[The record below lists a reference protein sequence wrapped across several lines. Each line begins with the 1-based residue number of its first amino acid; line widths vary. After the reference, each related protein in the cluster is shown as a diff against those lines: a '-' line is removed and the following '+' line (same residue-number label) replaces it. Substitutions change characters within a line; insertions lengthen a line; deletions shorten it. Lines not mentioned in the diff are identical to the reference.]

1 MGCARVCGGWG
12 GTKHRAHEVCDRERE
27 GRTRD
32 IANERASERTN
43 ERTNERAN
51 EQTRD
56 VAPTH
61 KCTMTFTSL
70 NIACMVWRPSPPPT
84 EPETLSIMVSE
95 GAQACR
101 RQTSRAGRRT
111 PGARRRGMTNGCS
124 TVAHSRDNSHRR
136 QTTDTR
142 PTRQPCIPG
151 RMRAGTQ
158 ALTPRGATLV
168 LVCGGGAGCPQ
179 VPAPPPARRRP
190 PAPMAAPG
198 STTDVSLADACVG
211 QFWHTLLG
219 FVGRHGRRFVGRRLI
234 WAHPTGFLWQTVDVA
249 N

>member
-1 MGCARVCGGWG
+1 
-12 GTKHRAHEVCDRERE
+12 
-27 GRTRD
+27 
-32 IANERASERTN
+32 
-43 ERTNERAN
+43 
-51 EQTRD
+51 
-56 VAPTH
+56 
-61 KCTMTFTSL
+61 MTFTAL

-101 RQTSRAGRRT
+101 RQTSRAGHRT

-168 LVCGGGAGCPQ
+168 LVCGGGE
-179 VPAPPPARRRP
+179 
-190 PAPMAAPG
+190 APG
-198 STTDVSLADACVG
+198 AGPTPHPSPATSPHGNAW
-211 QFWHTLLG
+211 Q
-219 FVGRHGRRFVGRRLI
+219 HGRRFVGRRLSLRNL
-234 WAHPTGFLWQTVDVA
+234 AHPIGFRWQTWQTFRWQTPDLGTPYWVSLADGGYCKLKF
-249 N
+249 